1 MDSKIRGVEDR
12 IIKSMKILESD
23 PIENQELYSK
33 EERDEALKTALDM
46 MDLVLSE
53 LRRYSLNGK

>member
-1 MDSKIRGVEDR
+1 MDSKIRSVEDR
-12 IIKSMKILESD
+12 IIKSMKILEND

-33 EERDEALKTALDM
+33 EEREEALKTALDM

-53 LRRYSLNGK
+53 LRRYSLNDK